1 MCVCNRGHG
10 PYSKIVSHRREAH
23 THTHIK
29 APLSPFRIITFPFW
43 AYPWERKNGKLKV
56 QRNIDV
62 RVPCV
67 CAPTL
72 THTYTH
78 IHPTK
83 QCVTRYMLSIREKI
97 NEEKKTSTRP
107 LFFIF
112 ETFRETVCLKTWS
125 CFVPSKNNNYFPC
138 LLLNGT
144 HFDNREIYVCLDLCV
159 RVCKMGANLCRDKTR
174 YSEKTYRSIML
185 ER

>member
-1 MCVCNRGHG
+1 MYAIGGHG
-10 PYSKIVSHRREAH
+10 PYSKIVSHRREA
-23 THTHIK
+23 HTHIK

-67 CAPTL
+67 CPH
-72 THTYTH
+72 THTHTHTH
-78 IHPTK
+78 IYIQQSSMSHDICF
-83 QCVTRYMLSIREKI
+83 QS
-97 NEEKKTSTRP
+97 EKKSTKKKNIDSP
-107 LFFIF
+107 TFFIF

-125 CFVPSKNNNYFPC
+125 SFVPSKNDNYFPC